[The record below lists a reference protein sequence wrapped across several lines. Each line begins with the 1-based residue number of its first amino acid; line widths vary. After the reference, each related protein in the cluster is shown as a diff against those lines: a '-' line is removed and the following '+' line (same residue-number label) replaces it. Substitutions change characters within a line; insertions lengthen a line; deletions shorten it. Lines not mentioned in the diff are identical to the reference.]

1 MRKNQVKKLAASVA
15 AALLSTTMLSG
26 CSMIGQAP
34 TVASEESSLHHDTD
48 ESSSPVSGSESSKAA
63 HSDSASGSRL
73 ADILER
79 GYIEVATEPYFA
91 PNEFIDPSKQGNDKY
106 VGADIELARYIAD
119 KLGVECRI
127 VPLDFES
134 VLSGITEGK
143 YDMAISALA
152 YTPARAEAM
161 ELSNGYYFDD
171 EKIEYGLMVRT
182 ENLDQIRN
190 ADDLADKTIVV
201 QSGSLQEMFAGE
213 QVPAYRELKRVSAT
227 TDGFLM
233 VQEGKADAVITSI
246 TTAQLYIDANS
257 GCDMTI
263 VPDFAF
269 TVDESTQGTRI
280 GITKG
285 ETELLNKVNEI
296 IDGVVEEGVYSRWY
310 EEYKEYAR
318 SLGL

>member
-1 MRKNQVKKLAASVA
+1 MRKNQMKKLAASVA
-15 AALLSTTMLSG
+15 AALLSTTMLSA
-26 CSMIGQAP
+26 CSALSQAP
-34 TVASEESSLHHDTD
+34 TVVSEESSLHHDTD
-48 ESSSPVSGSESSKAA
+48 GSSAAVPGSESSEAA
-63 HSDSASGSRL
+63 HSDSASGGRL

-91 PNEFIDPSKQGNDKY
+91 PNEFIDPSKQGDGKY
-106 VGADIELARYIAD
+106 VGADIELARYIAE

-134 VLSGITEGK
+134 VLSGISDGK
-143 YDMAISALA
+143 YDLAISALA

-161 ELSNGYYFDD
+161 ELSKGYYFDD
-171 EKIEYGLMVRT
+171 EKVQYGLMVRT
-182 ENLDQIRN
+182 ENLDKIKS
-190 ADDLADKTIVV
+190 AEDLADKTLVV
-201 QSGSLQEMFAGE
+201 QSGSLQEMFANE
-213 QVPAYRELKRVSAT
+213 QVPAYKELKRVSAI

-233 VQEGKADAVITSI
+233 VQEGKADAVITAK
-246 TTAQLYIDANS
+246 TTAELYLDAND
-257 GCDMTI
+257 GCGMTI
-263 VPDFAF
+263 VPDFSF

-285 ETELLNKVNEI
+285 ETELLQKVNEI
-296 IDGVVEEGVYSRWY
+296 IDEVVKEGTYASWY